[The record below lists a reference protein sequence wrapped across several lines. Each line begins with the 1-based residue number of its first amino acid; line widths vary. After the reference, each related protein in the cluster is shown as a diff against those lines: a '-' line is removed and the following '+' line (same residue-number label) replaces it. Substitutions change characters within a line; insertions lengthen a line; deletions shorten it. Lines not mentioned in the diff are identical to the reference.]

1 MSKSERQ
8 ATVESLAQQVKGS
21 PNVFVT
27 DFQGLN
33 VARMTDLRR
42 RLRAAGARYV
52 VVKNTLAQRALEA
65 NGLPTLPESF
75 KGQVGLVLAGG
86 DPLPAAKVVG
96 EFAKEFQKP
105 TVKSGLLE
113 GKTVHYHS
121 FPFDQ
126 PVRNGPLDQSVGEA
140 GTQLTPLLENSRRV
154 RFVVQEPDGVKPAR
168 AGLRPCN
175 EVPVPL

>member
-1 MSKSERQ
+1 MSKTERQ
-8 ATVESLAQQVKGS
+8 ATVESLATQLKGS

-33 VARMTDLRR
+33 VLRMTELRR

-65 NGLPTLPESF
+65 NGLPTLPEAF
-75 KGQVGLVLAGG
+75 KGQVGLVLAGA

-105 TVKSGLLE
+105 SVKSGLLE
-113 GKTVHYHS
+113 GKIVEPAYVKRLGEIPSREALLGMFAGALNSILYQVVGALEALRTER
-121 FPFDQ
+121 DQ
-126 PVRNGPLDQSVGEA
+126 QAAS
-140 GTQLTPLLENSRRV
+140 
-154 RFVVQEPDGVKPAR
+154 
-168 AGLRPCN
+168 
-175 EVPVPL
+175 